1 MAESLQPCQRQR
13 PCQRRKVGTVFTV
26 CGFRVVIHSV
36 SRRFKE
42 VERMANIK
50 SAMKRVKVN
59 KVKAAANKARKSE
72 LKTVLKKA
80 NLAAESGANK
90 EEAIK
95 AAIKRVDQACAKGLL
110 HKNNAARKKAQLAK
124 KLNG

>member
-1 MAESLQPCQRQR
+1 MAD
-13 PCQRRKVGTVFTV
+13 
-26 CGFRVVIHSV
+26 
-36 SRRFKE
+36 
-42 VERMANIK
+42 IK
-50 SAMKRVKVN
+50 SAIKRVKVN

-110 HKNNAARKKAQLAK
+110 HKNCAARKKSQLAK

>member
-1 MAESLQPCQRQR
+1 
-13 PCQRRKVGTVFTV
+13 
-26 CGFRVVIHSV
+26 
-36 SRRFKE
+36 
-42 VERMANIK
+42 MANIK

-110 HKNNAARKKAQLAK
+110 HKNNAAHKKSALTL
-124 KLNG
+124 KLNKIG